1 MTKTE
6 SIQVL
11 SDLQPKEKV
20 RLIIDLEGLKVDS
33 TQSADY
39 HLFWLKNKF
48 SSPWDENQKE
58 INCIELVCEGL
69 FDTRPSI
76 KTHELF
82 VWYFDLDR
90 AEQNYRKVSHF
101 KDADGFIEFVSR
113 LRKNKS
119 IIDIRI
125 FNFHE

>member
-1 MTKTE
+1 MTKSE

-11 SDLQPKEKV
+11 QDLHPTEKV

-33 TQSADY
+33 TQTADY
-39 HLFWLKNKF
+39 HIFWLKNEF
-48 SSPWDENQKE
+48 CSPWDENQKE
-58 INCIELVCEGL
+58 INCIELVSEK
-69 FDTRPSI
+69 FDTRPCI

-90 AEQNYRKVSHF
+90 CEQNYRKVSHF
-101 KDADGFIEFVSR
+101 HDSDGFIQFVGK